1 MEWLALVLLV
11 GGGGWT
17 ARLWKNRRDEA
28 QERRRELGDIQRLAD
43 EDVTFLGEQ
52 LQRLD
57 AEVGGRPMDEATRAD
72 YQTALDAYESAQRA
86 VPRIRAAEEIS
97 KITDTLSAGR
107 YALACVQARMSGR
120 PVPELRVAC
129 FFNPQH
135 GPSVTDVLWTPPGQG
150 TRKVPACAQD
160 AARVVAHDAPEV
172 RKVTVGQRKVP
183 YWAAGAAFRP
193 YTEGYFAAS
202 ATMAWAYLP
211 PVVPDFGGADL
222 GGSMGGGVDGAID
235 LGGIDL
241 SGGGGGIDLG
251 GGGGDGGF

>member
-17 ARLWKNRRDEA
+17 ARRWKNRRDAA
-28 QERRRELGDIQRLAD
+28 QTRRHELGDIQRLAD

-57 AEVGGRPMDEATRAD
+57 AEVGGRPMDEATRVD
-72 YQTALDAYESAQRA
+72 YQTALDSYESAQRA

-97 KITDTLSAGR
+97 KVTDTLSAGR
-107 YALACVQARMSGR
+107 YALACVQARMAGR

-135 GPSVTDVLWTPPGQG
+135 GPSVTEVLWTGSGQG

-160 AARVVAHDAPEV
+160 AARVAAHEAPEV
-172 RKVTVGQRKVP
+172 RKVTVGQRTVP
-183 YWAAGAAFRP
+183 YWAAGDAFRP

-211 PVVPDFGGADL
+211 PAIPDSGAVGMDPGG
-222 GGSMGGGVDGAID
+222 M
-235 LGGIDL
+235 GGID
-241 SGGGGGIDLG
+241 GGGIDLG
-251 GGGGDGGF
+251 GGADGGF

>member
-17 ARLWKNRRDEA
+17 ARRWKNRRDEA
-28 QERRRELGDIQRLAD
+28 QTRQRELGDIQRLAD

-57 AEVGGRPMDEATRAD
+57 AEVGGRPMDEATRVD

-107 YALACVQARMSGR
+107 YALACVQARMAGR

-135 GPSVTDVLWTPPGQG
+135 GPSVTEVLWTAPGQG

-160 AARVVAHDAPEV
+160 AARVAAHEAPEV

-183 YWAAGAAFRP
+183 YWAAGDAFRP

-202 ATMAWAYLP
+202 AAMAWAYLP
-211 PVVPDFGGADL
+211 PVP
-222 GGSMGGGVDGAID
+222 D

-241 SGGGGGIDLG
+241 GGGGVDLGGGGIDLG
-251 GGGGDGGF
+251 GGGMDLGGGGGDGGF

>member
-17 ARLWKNRRDEA
+17 ARRWKNRRDEA

-86 VPRIRAAEEIS
+86 VPRMRGVDEIS
-97 KITDTLSAGR
+97 TVSDTLSQGR
-107 YALACVQARMSGR
+107 YALACVDARLRGL
-120 PVPELRVAC
+120 PVPPYRVPC

-135 GPSVTDVLWTPPGQG
+135 GPSTEDVLYTAPGRG
-150 TRKVPACAQD
+150 TRTVPACAQD
-160 AARVVAHDAPEV
+160 AARVRLGEKPEV
-172 RKVTVGQRKVP
+172 RTVTVGARRVP
-183 YWAAGAAFRP
+183 YWEAGAGYLPYTQGYFVGADAAG
-193 YTEGYFAAS
+193 GAS
-202 ATMAWAYLP
+202 LGWAYDP
-211 PVVPDFGGADL
+211 SMIAG
-222 GGSMGGGVDGAID
+222 GGSGYVHGDHGGFDGGGFD
-235 LGGIDL
+235 
-241 SGGGGGIDLG
+241 GGGFGDGG
-251 GGGGDGGF
+251 GGGGD